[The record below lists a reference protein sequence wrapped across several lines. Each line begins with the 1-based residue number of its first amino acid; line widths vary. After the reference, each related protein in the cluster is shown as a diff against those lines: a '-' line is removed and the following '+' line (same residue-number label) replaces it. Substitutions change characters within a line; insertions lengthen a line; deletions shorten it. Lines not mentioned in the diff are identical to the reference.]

1 MSIFDMADKQDGQGT
16 GNPNPQ
22 ATPPVEDANKPDS
35 NGTKAY
41 SDRLNAD
48 RIRIRKEEEQK
59 VRMETAQSFGY
70 QTWDEFVAAH
80 GNKVIEE
87 AGLDVAVAKPVL
99 DKLVESN
106 PDVLAAKRLLAEQ
119 DVKAKDE
126 AISKALFE
134 LNSKCGTQFTS
145 IDEVDDATKA
155 LYEKG
160 VPLDK
165 AYRAEHFEELTKS
178 VGSPSPTKGHLAGNN
193 LGSGT
198 GSPAP
203 TITPQEMEVFRILN
217 PSASDEDI
225 LKYVNSHK

>member
-1 MSIFDMADKQDGQGT
+1 MPDIFEQADKQEGL
-16 GNPNPQ
+16 NVASSNPQ
-22 ATPPVEDANKPDS
+22 ATPPVEEANKPEA

-41 SDRLNAD
+41 SERLNAD
-48 RIRIRKEEEQK
+48 RIRIEQK
-59 VRMETAQSFGY
+59 VRTETAQSFGY
-70 QTWDEFVAAH
+70 ETWDEFIAAH
-80 GNKVIEE
+80 RNKVIED
-87 AGLDVAVAKPVL
+87 AGLDVAVAKPVI

-106 PDVLAAKRLLAEQ
+106 PDVLAAKRVLAEQ
-119 DVKAKDE
+119 ENKAKDE
-126 AISKALFE
+126 TISKALFD
-134 LNSKCGTQFTS
+134 LNAKCGTKFTS